1 VERGD
6 VLESSIPNLASS
18 VIAPNEIH
26 LYKSDDHHQNFIDCV
41 RSRQKTITPAEVAHR
56 SIMIGHLGLI
66 AMKLGRKV
74 RWNPV
79 TERFVD
85 DPEADRLLARPMR
98 GHWHL

>member
-1 VERGD
+1 
-6 VLESSIPNLASS
+6 
-18 VIAPNEIH
+18 
-26 LYKSDDHHQNFIDCV
+26 
-41 RSRQKTITPAEVAHR
+41 
-56 SIMIGHLGLI
+56 MIGHLGLI

-79 TERFVD
+79 AERFVD